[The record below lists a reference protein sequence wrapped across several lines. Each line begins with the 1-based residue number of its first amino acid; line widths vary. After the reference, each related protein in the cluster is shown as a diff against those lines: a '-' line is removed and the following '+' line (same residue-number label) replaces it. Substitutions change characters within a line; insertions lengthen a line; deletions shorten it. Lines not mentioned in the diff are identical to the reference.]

1 MKEKVL
7 NWLQFVTNDMI
18 TFFTV
23 RVNPSKAVGKRMAE
37 GGSEGA
43 RAIFCR
49 AGRKTAQHLLVSSHF
64 LQFLKFIKK
73 L

>member
-37 GGSEGA
+37 GAVRGRAQYFAA
-43 RAIFCR
+43 REEKRHNIFW
-49 AGRKTAQHLLVSSHF
+49 F
-64 LQFLKFIKK
+64 LPIFSNF
-73 L
+73 

>member
-37 GGSEGA
+37 GG
-43 RAIFCR
+43 
-49 AGRKTAQHLLVSSHF
+49 Q
-64 LQFLKFIKK
+64 
-73 L
+73 